1 MGVALHRFALASAC
15 ALVTA
20 CAWVTALRRALVACR
35 PAISPVLLSALLVQ
49 PAAAASAVPQP
60 QAPPAADGGM
70 PGMDGDDGPVWAA
83 TSAFAFSDAAG
94 KPVTDAAFR
103 GRFLLLHLTD
113 GSCAAACAARRGAV
127 AATVA
132 ALGGDEVAAASVAA
146 DRTAA
151 PPSVAALSG
160 APEAIRAVLQ
170 GYGVGDAPDGGA
182 LLLDDPDGHFVVR
195 LDERLPPVALAAA
208 IRRILGAHVTYVG
221 IDTVDW
227 DYDPIQADGL
237 TGTVLTPAQQ
247 LYVYNG
253 PDRIGSKYEKILY
266 REYTDGT
273 FTRLKPRPPEWAH
286 LGLLGPVLRGEVGDV
301 LRIVV
306 RNDSASPHG
315 LHPHGVF
322 YSKAFEGAHYDDGG
336 HGPRGLIPP
345 GGTYTYLWDI
355 PERAGPG
362 PADPSSIAWPYHGH
376 DHEGTD
382 ENSGLIGAIIVT
394 RRGMAGP
401 TGRPKDVDREFV
413 TLWKIFDENASE
425 LFDDNVA
432 RFTEPGMTPGSGSAD
447 GDDRNAQGPAA
458 EWVESNLKHAING
471 YIFGTLPGLVMREGE
486 RVRWYLIGMGS
497 TDDNHTPHWHG
508 NTAIWYGRRVDT
520 IGVMPA
526 TSTVADMVPDDPG
539 TWMFHCH
546 VIDHFTAGMTATY
559 TVLPKDAPWPDDL
572 NPPGVRRFEVLTK
585 TPPGAGAAPVNRSE
599 ADPGGRPTLLAR
611 LADFVLG
618 PPPATDA
625 FGPICRGGAT
635 ADP

>member
-1 MGVALHRFALASAC
+1 MRMAWYRFALASAC
-15 ALVTA
+15 ALLTA
-20 CAWVTALRRALVACR
+20 FPRALAAFR
-35 PAISPVLLSALLVQ
+35 LAIVPFLLCALVQ
-49 PAAAASAVPQP
+49 PAEAASATAQP
-60 QAPPAADGGM
+60 SADGAM
-70 PGMDGDDGPVWAA
+70 AGMDGDDGPVWAA
-83 TSAFAFSDAAG
+83 TTAFSFVDPAG
-94 KPVTDAAFR
+94 KPVTDAAFH
-103 GRFLLLHLTD
+103 GRFLLLHLND
-113 GSCAAACAARRGAV
+113 GPCASACTARRAGI

-132 ALGGDEVAAASVAA
+132 ALGDAPVAAVSV
-146 DRTAA
+146 TGEAA
-151 PPSVAALSG
+151 PAPAPVVALSG
-160 APEAIRAVLQ
+160 SADALRKALD
-170 GYGVGDAPDGGA
+170 GYGVRPGEMPAGGV

-195 LDERLPPVALAAA
+195 LDERLDPAALAAA
-208 IRRILGAHVTYVG
+208 IRRILGAHVTYIG

-247 LYVYNG
+247 LYVYNA

-266 REYTDGT
+266 REYADGS
-273 FTRLKPRPPEWAH
+273 FSRLKPRPPEWVH

-345 GGTYTYLWDI
+345 GGTYTYLWEI

-458 EWVESNLKHAING
+458 DWVESNLKHAING

-546 VIDHFTAGMTATY
+546 VIDHFSAGMTATY

-572 NPPGVRRFEVLTK
+572 NPPGVRRFEALTGERAA
-585 TPPGAGAAPVNRSE
+585 PGSGEAAPVNRSDAE
-599 ADPGGRPTLLAR
+599 PAGRPTLLAR

-625 FGPICRGGAT
+625 FGPICRGAAA
-635 ADP
+635 ADR